1 MRPFDLRII
10 KVLLQVKWCLYIV
23 VYCKR
28 CSRYRMETKVG
39 GGENKNQQLHKAGF
53 NDECL
58 YSGKQRHFISLGFF
72 FEDNFL
78 CKTRKRN
85 ALLVIDLEEHFA
97 NLNGRFSF
105 ISIPSEIFNSKQ
117 QNPKDFTCVDCSS
130 IDSTSHEKE
139 FRSKVGCINNGLSSQ
154 YRYRYQMIL

>member
-10 KVLLQVKWCLYIV
+10 KFYFRSNGVYISQFIAKDVRDIAWKRKWG
-23 VYCKR
+23 R
-28 CSRYRMETKVG
+28 G
-39 GGENKNQQLHKAGF
+39 DKNQQLHKAGF

-105 ISIPSEIFNSKQ
+105 ISIPSEIFHSKQ

>member
-1 MRPFDLRII
+1 MSNGVYISQFIAKDVRDIAWKR
-10 KVLLQVKWCLYIV
+10 KW
-23 VYCKR
+23 
-28 CSRYRMETKVG
+28 G
-39 GGENKNQQLHKAGF
+39 DKNQQLHKAGF

-97 NLNGRFSF
+97 NLNRRFSF

-154 YRYRYQMIL
+154 YRYRYQKIL

>member
-1 MRPFDLRII
+1 
-10 KVLLQVKWCLYIV
+10 
-23 VYCKR
+23 
-28 CSRYRMETKVG
+28 METKVG
-39 GGENKNQQLHKAGF
+39 GGTKINSYIKQDLMMNVYILENR
-53 NDECL
+53 DI
-58 YSGKQRHFISLGFF
+58 FISLGFF

-97 NLNGRFSF
+97 NLNRRFSF
-105 ISIPSEIFNSKQ
+105 ISIPSEIFNSQ

-139 FRSKVGCINNGLSSQ
+139 FRSKVGCINNGLSS
-154 YRYRYQMIL
+154 